1 MLFCYTIIGDIYMIN
16 NDWKK
21 ILEKEFKQ
29 EYYKKLNK
37 FILEEYKTK
46 VIFPIKEEIFNAFE
60 MCSFN
65 DTKVIILGQDPYH
78 NFNQAHG
85 LAFSVLRGSK
95 VPPSLKNIYKELE
108 SDLGITTPNHGE
120 LSSWSEEGVLLLNT
134 ILTVEH
140 NKPLSHKGMGWEDF
154 TDSIIKTLNE
164 DNRPKVFVLW
174 GNNAITKKALIT
186 NKNHKVLTSSHPS
199 PFSARYSFLGSK
211 VFSKINKFLRDTNQS
226 EINFE
231 IK

>member
-1 MLFCYTIIGDIYMIN
+1 MIN
-16 NDWKK
+16 NDWLE
-21 ILEKEFKQ
+21 ILEKEFHQ

-46 VIFPIKEEIFNAFE
+46 AIFPIKEEIFNAFE
-60 MCSFN
+60 MCSFSN
-65 DTKVIILGQDPYH
+65 SKVIILGQDPYH

-85 LAFSVLRGSK
+85 LAFSVLRGNK

-108 SDLGITTPNHGE
+108 SDLGIRPAEHGE
-120 LSSWSEEGVLLLNT
+120 LTSWAEEGVLLLNT

-140 NKPLSHKGMGWEDF
+140 NKPLSHKGKGWEVF

-174 GNNAITKKALIT
+174 GNNAIAKRVLIT
-186 NKNHKVLTSSHPS
+186 NEKHKILTSSHPS
-199 PFSARYSFLGSK
+199 PFSARYSFLGSR
-211 VFSKINKFLRDTNQS
+211 VFSNINAFLRKTNQK
-226 EINFE
+226 EISFE